1 MLFQNRNDQK
11 KGTIE
16 IKKSFSVK
24 QEKMA
29 DNKIK
34 INTSSIKFK
43 VEEPTNF
50 KETPINP
57 VPISQTFKIEK
68 LRPEKETPFKISIMR
83 SPVVDPL

>member
-1 MLFQNRNDQK
+1 MLFQNKNDQK

-50 KETPINP
+50 KET
-57 VPISQTFKIEK
+57 
-68 LRPEKETPFKISIMR
+68 
-83 SPVVDPL
+83 

>member
-34 INTSSIKFK
+34 INSSSIKFK

-50 KETPINP
+50 KETNP

-68 LRPEKETPFKISIMR
+68 LRPEKETPFKISIVR